1 MKSDIYVEEIKE
13 ILANKFGVGNEEI
26 NTLEKE
32 EDIIQK
38 FNLDSISMVEF
49 VIEIEE
55 ILGGDLSEIFVCVP
69 IISIENIVNY
79 IDNMGERDG
88 NI

>member
-38 FNLDSISMVEF
+38 FNLDSISMV
-49 VIEIEE
+49 
-55 ILGGDLSEIFVCVP
+55 
-69 IISIENIVNY
+69 
-79 IDNMGERDG
+79 
-88 NI
+88 